1 MDINTLLTKIQEEK
15 MKLEEEF
22 RGAERSV
29 QYTYSVGKYDLVSEH
44 INQMKYINERIKYLV
59 SAEVIVKEFISREE
73 KGL

>member
-1 MDINTLLTKIQEEK
+1 MDINTLLIKIQEEK
-15 MKLEEEF
+15 IKLEEEF
-22 RGAERSV
+22 RGAGRSV
-29 QYTYSVGKYDLVSEH
+29 SCAYSLGKYDLMSNY